1 MSIGS
6 VSSASSNPYTE
17 TVSPADVMGANAATD
32 ASLAQMIDAL
42 TPSDKEFLH
51 DTYGLNFTV
60 ASNGGRPV
68 GLNIVGMQMALDRL
82 AGRLPA
88 GTSIGADYLK
98 SILATYRNQETDQRY
113 GLLYEAELGLTQLG
127 SRS

>member
-1 MSIGS
+1 MESSMSIGS
-6 VSSASSNPYTE
+6 VSSSDNSPYTG

-98 SILATYRNQETDQRY
+98 R
-113 GLLYEAELGLTQLG
+113 
-127 SRS
+127 